1 MQEAELIKSSASC
14 LSKKFLDFLK
24 IINPYIF
31 LPILALFSK
40 IICTFVG
47 QLKT

>member
-31 LPILALFSK
+31 SLFLLCSQK
-40 IICTFVG
+40 
-47 QLKT
+47 